1 MTDQRHAIIDI
12 KFSSS
17 KPEREGIAIL
27 SSRREDRRP
36 AAWYRCKALAREERI
51 PFTIRRRELTAAL
64 GGVPATWP
72 LVARADEMSVG
83 QQKLRTEP

>member
-36 AAWYRCKALAREERI
+36 AAWYRCKALAREGI
-51 PFTIRRRELTAAL
+51 SFTIRRRELTAAL
-64 GGVPATWP
+64 GGVPATWL

>member
-36 AAWYRCKALAREERI
+36 AAWYCCKALAR
-51 PFTIRRRELTAAL
+51 FWMKTGYSNSTVLNSA
-64 GGVPATWP
+64 GGMLRPAPRSAGWF
-72 LVARADEMSVG
+72 R
-83 QQKLRTEP
+83 